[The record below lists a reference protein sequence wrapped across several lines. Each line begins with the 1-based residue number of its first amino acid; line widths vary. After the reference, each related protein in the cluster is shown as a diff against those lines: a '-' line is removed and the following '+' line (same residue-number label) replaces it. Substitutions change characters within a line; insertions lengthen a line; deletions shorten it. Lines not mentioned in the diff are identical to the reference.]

1 MKAHLTVATAV
12 VVLSALSHPAS
23 AQEPV
28 GVVTAVA
35 GPVMVARAAE
45 AVEPLRF
52 KDQIFLRDRVTTG
65 DQAIMR
71 LLLGGRVLVTAR
83 ARSTLCIT
91 EVPGATTIDLASG
104 RISVTVDRAK
114 MRAGD
119 LVEVRTPHAVVAV
132 SSETLI
138 VEVGYEGST
147 FTVLGGRVDVFR
159 LDPVTGAAVEP
170 ATPVTAGE
178 VVTVKGGRVS
188 RPQPLAA
195 VRAQELAGQ
204 FTMPVRA
211 MSPLA
216 LGSIRDELARALQT
230 VSVATRPAVVPSVP
244 QIVTSGATTG
254 AAQRMLL
261 GRHGFAGLRRDKD

>member
-1 MKAHLTVATAV
+1 MKVYLTLATAV
-12 VVLSALSHPAS
+12 LCLAALPHPAS
-23 AQEPV
+23 AQERIA
-28 GVVTAVA
+28 VVTAVA
-35 GPVMVARAAE
+35 GPVMVARATGTS
-45 AVEPLRF
+45 EPLRF
-52 KDQIFLRDRVTTG
+52 RDGIFLRDRVTTG
-65 DQAIMR
+65 DHAIMR
-71 LLLGGRVLVTAR
+71 LLLGGRVLLTAR
-83 ARSTLCIT
+83 ARSTLSIT

-170 ATPVTAGE
+170 ATPVTAGQ
-178 VVTVKGGRVS
+178 VVTVKGGRVL
-188 RPQPLAA
+188 RRPLAA
-195 VRAQELAGQ
+195 VRAQELADE
-204 FTMPVRA
+204 FTTPIRA
-211 MSPLA
+211 VSPLE
-216 LGSIRDELARALQT
+216 LESVRDELARALEA
-230 VSVATRPAVVPSVP
+230 VSAATRAAVVPSVP

-254 AAQRMLL
+254 AAQRALL
-261 GRHGFAGLRRDKD
+261 GRHGFAGLRHDKD

>member
-1 MKAHLTVATAV
+1 
-12 VVLSALSHPAS
+12 
-23 AQEPV
+23 
-28 GVVTAVA
+28 
-35 GPVMVARAAE
+35 VARATDTS
-45 AVEPLRF
+45 EPLRF
-52 KDQIFLRDRVTTG
+52 RDGIFLRDRVTTG
-65 DQAIMR
+65 DHAIMR

-91 EVPGATTIDLASG
+91 EVAGATTIDLASG

-138 VEVGYEGST
+138 VEVGYEGTT

-170 ATPVTAGE
+170 ATPVSAGQ

-188 RPQPLAA
+188 RPQPLTAL
-195 VRAQELAGQ
+195 RAQELGDEFAI
-204 FTMPVRA
+204 PVRA
-211 MSPLA
+211 VSPLE
-216 LGSIRDELARALQT
+216 LESVRDELARALEA
-230 VSVATRPAVVPSVP
+230 VSAATRPAVVPSVP

-254 AAQRMLL
+254 AAQRALL
-261 GRHGFAGLRRDKD
+261 GRHGFAGLRHDKD